1 MEIADSNGVYGKGIE
16 IALVQMD
23 SVVSYKSL
31 DTQTSSKKE
40 TITTTCTKKYCQY
53 FSLLKVV
60 LLRDPD
66 VNPVL
71 QLRDPLREARG
82 LLESSN
88 YAVLVQLILGF
99 GWGCSLVYFTALGNT
114 AIPEVVDKVGD
125 PGAFGVHLVGF
136 GLLQWGLHRL
146 AGGRVHW

>member
-1 MEIADSNGVYGKGIE
+1 MEIADSNGVSGKGIE
-16 IALVQMD
+16 IALTQVNP
-23 SVVSYKSL
+23 VVSYKSL

-40 TITTTCTKKYCQY
+40 TNTTTCTKKYCQY

-82 LLESSN
+82 LLDSTEE
-88 YAVLVQLILGF
+88 LR
-99 GWGCSLVYFTALGNT
+99 SLDSL
-114 AIPEVVDKVGD
+114 D
-125 PGAFGVHLVGF
+125 PGVWL
-136 GLLQWGLHRL
+136 GLFFSILH
-146 AGGRVHW
+146 